1 MSFFQPARP
10 WGSVTRVMTV
20 AAVAVGLSACGFQLR
35 GSTGHY
41 NLPFNKFYIGLPASA
56 PLAIDL
62 KRNIRA
68 IGGTQITEAAAE
80 ADGVLD
86 VLSDPDK
93 TRSKS
98 ILSLNT
104 NGRVREYSLNYTI
117 RFRVRD
123 NHGNELLAPTTITLT
138 RAQTY
143 DESQVLAKEVEAE
156 GLYRDMEKDLVSQL
170 LRRMAAI
177 KPVVN
182 ASPAVLTEP
191 AATTPA
197 STSASSPAA
206 SPAPATQPAVR

>member
-1 MSFFQPARP
+1 MSVFQTGRP
-10 WGSVTRVMTV
+10 WSSVASVVSV
-20 AAVAVGLSACGFQLR
+20 AAVAVSLSACGFQLR

-41 NLPFNKFYIGLPASA
+41 NLPFNKIYIGLPVSS
-56 PLAIDL
+56 PLAIDM

-68 IGGTQITEAAAE
+68 IGGTQIAEAAAE
-80 ADGVLD
+80 ADGVFE

-117 RFRVRD
+117 TFRVRD
-123 NHGNELLAPTTITLT
+123 NQGNQLLAPTTINLT

-143 DESQVLAKEVEAE
+143 DEAQVLAKEVEAE
-156 GLYRDMEKDLVSQL
+156 ALYRDMEKDLVSQL

-191 AATTPA
+191 AAATPGSPSA
-197 STSASSPAA
+197 STPAA
-206 SPAPATQPAVR
+206 SPAPASQPAVR